1 MRTAIAFSTITLLAL
16 AVVRPS
22 HAQHPTD
29 PVPSTVSGQAF
40 PAKIVRFVIP
50 FAVGG
55 SSDAN
60 GRIIAPPLTER
71 WKQQVI
77 IEPRPGAATVLGTD
91 VVAKSPPDGHTLL
104 ITSTQFSQSPAMFAK
119 LPFDSLTDLVPIT
132 RITRSPQV
140 IVAHPSLPVKSIR
153 ELVAL
158 ARARPGQINMANAG
172 TSLPSYL
179 FNLLAKV
186 KIESVP
192 YKGAGPMM
200 IDAMGG
206 HVHLAIGAVSSVQG
220 AVRSGRMRMLGMT
233 SASEAFPG
241 VPLIMTDVPGYDA
254 DTWFG
259 LFAPRGTPRE
269 IVKRIRDDVAAVL
282 QNPDTRKRLIDIGG
296 EPSGDPPE
304 AFAALVRHEIA
315 RWKEVAVA
323 AGIKP
328 Q

>member
-1 MRTAIAFSTITLLAL
+1 MPTRIALHITVAAL
-16 AVVRPS
+16 IAWSPGGR
-22 HAQHPTD
+22 AQT
-29 PVPSTVSGQAF
+29 SAAAGQGF
-40 PAKIVRFVIP
+40 PGKMVRFVMP

-71 WKQQVI
+71 WKQQII

-104 ITSTQFSQSPAMFAK
+104 LSSTQFSQSPAMFAR

-140 IVAHPSLPVKSIR
+140 IVAHPSLPAKNIK

-158 ARARPGQINMANAG
+158 ARTRPGQINMANAG
-172 TSLPSYL
+172 TALPSHL
-179 FNLLAKV
+179 FNMLAKV
-186 KIESVP
+186 KIETVP

-206 HVHLAIGAVSSVQG
+206 HVHLAIGAVSSVQA
-220 AVRSGRMRMLGMT
+220 AVRSGRVRMLGAT
-233 SASEAFPG
+233 SRSVAFPE
-241 VPLIMTDVPGYDA
+241 VPVISSDVPGFDA
-254 DTWFG
+254 DTWFA
-259 LFAPRGTPRE
+259 LFAPRGTP
-269 IVKRIRDDVAAVL
+269 VDVVQRIRDDVAAVI
-282 QNPDTRKRLIDIGG
+282 QIPEIKQRLVDIGG
-296 EPSGDPPE
+296 EPSGEPPE
-304 AFAALVRHEIA
+304 EFAARVRTEIV
-315 RWKEVAVA
+315 RWKEVAAA

>member
-1 MRTAIAFSTITLLAL
+1 MRVLITVIAVLG
-16 AVVRPS
+16 VV
-22 HAQHPTD
+22 AQ
-29 PVPSTVSGQAF
+29 PVRAQPADVF
-40 PAKIVRFVIP
+40 PAKLVRIIMP
-50 FAVGG
+50 FAPGG

-60 GRIIAPPLTER
+60 ARIIAPALTER
-71 WKQQVI
+71 WKQQII

-91 VVAKSPPDGHTLL
+91 VAAKSPPDGHTLL

-132 RITRSPQV
+132 RVTRSPQV
-140 IVAHPSLPVKSIR
+140 IVAHPSLPVKNIA

-158 ARARPGQINMANAG
+158 ARTKPGQINMANAG

-179 FNLLAKV
+179 FNMLAKV

-220 AVRSGRMRMLGMT
+220 AVRTGRMRMLGMT
-233 SASEAFPG
+233 SQSVTFPD
-241 VPLIMTDVPGYDA
+241 VPLISKDVPGYDA
-254 DTWFG
+254 DTWFA
-259 LFAPRGTPRE
+259 LFAPRGTSRA
-269 IVKRIRDDVAAVL
+269 IVQRVRDDVAAVIHM
-282 QNPDTRKRLIDIGG
+282 PDVKQRLIDIGG
-296 EPSGDPPE
+296 EPVGEQPDE
-304 AFAALVRHEIA
+304 FGARVRKEIE
-315 RWKEVAVA
+315 RWKEVARV

>member
-1 MRTAIAFSTITLLAL
+1 MRVLITVTAVLG
-16 AVVRPS
+16 VV
-22 HAQHPTD
+22 AQ
-29 PVPSTVSGQAF
+29 PVRAQPADVF
-40 PAKIVRFVIP
+40 PAKLVRIIMP
-50 FAVGG
+50 FAPGG

-60 GRIIAPPLTER
+60 ARIIAPALTER
-71 WKQQVI
+71 WKQQII

-91 VVAKSPPDGHTLL
+91 VAAKSPPDGHTLL

-132 RITRSPQV
+132 RVTRSPQV
-140 IVAHPSLPVKSIR
+140 IVAHPSLPVKNIA

-158 ARARPGQINMANAG
+158 ARTKPGQINMANAG

-179 FNLLAKV
+179 FNMLAKV

-220 AVRSGRMRMLGMT
+220 AVRTGRMRMLGMT
-233 SASEAFPG
+233 SQSVTFPD
-241 VPLIMTDVPGYDA
+241 VPLISKDVPGYDA
-254 DTWFG
+254 DTWFA
-259 LFAPRGTPRE
+259 LFAPRGTSRA
-269 IVKRIRDDVAAVL
+269 IVQRVRDDVAAVIHM
-282 QNPDTRKRLIDIGG
+282 PDVKQRLIDIGG
-296 EPSGDPPE
+296 EPVGEQPDE
-304 AFAALVRHEIA
+304 FGARVRKEIE
-315 RWKEVAVA
+315 RWKEVARV

>member
-1 MRTAIAFSTITLLAL
+1 MRL
-16 AVVRPS
+16 AVSVAAVTALS
-22 HAQHPTD
+22 LAAA
-29 PVPSTVSGQAF
+29 VPSRAQAPAAAPVAGF
-40 PAKIVRFVIP
+40 PSKLVRLVIP

-60 GRIIAPPLTER
+60 GRIIVPPLTER
-71 WKQQVI
+71 WKQQII

-91 VVAKSPPDGHTLL
+91 IVAKSPPDGHTLL
-104 ITSTQFSQSPAMFAK
+104 ISSTQFSQSPAMFAK

-140 IVAHPSLPVKSIR
+140 IVAHPSLPVKNIA

-172 TSLPSYL
+172 TSLPSYF
-179 FNLLAKV
+179 FNMLAKV

-206 HVHLAIGAVSSVQG
+206 HVHLAIGAVSSVQA
-220 AVRSGRMRMLGMT
+220 AVRSGRMRMLGVT
-233 SASEAFPG
+233 SPSVVFPE
-241 VPLIMTDVPGYDA
+241 VPVISKDVPGYDA
-254 DTWFG
+254 DTWFA
-259 LFAPRGTPRE
+259 LFAPRGMPRE
-269 IVKRIRDDVAAVL
+269 LVQRIRDDVAAIIH
-282 QNPDTRKRLIDIGG
+282 QPDIKQKLIDIGG
-296 EPSGDPPE
+296 EPVGEQPDE
-304 AFAALVRHEIA
+304 FAARVRAEIA
-315 RWKEVAVA
+315 KWKEVAQV

>member
-1 MRTAIAFSTITLLAL
+1 M
-16 AVVRPS
+16 VR
-22 HAQHPTD
+22 
-29 PVPSTVSGQAF
+29 
-40 PAKIVRFVIP
+40 IVIP

-60 GRIIAPPLTER
+60 ARIIAPPLTER
-71 WKQQVI
+71 WKQQII

-91 VVAKSPPDGHTLL
+91 VVAKSAPDGYTLL
-104 ITSTQFSQSPAMFAK
+104 INSTQFSQSPAMFAK

-140 IVAHPSLPVKSIR
+140 IVAHPSLPVSNIR

-158 ARARPGQINMANAG
+158 ARTRPGQINMANAG

-179 FNLLAKV
+179 FNMLAKV

-220 AVRSGRMRMLGMT
+220 AVRTGRVRMLGAT
-233 SASEAFPG
+233 SQSQAFPD
-241 VPLIMTDVPGYDA
+241 VPLIAKDVPGYDA
-254 DTWFG
+254 DTWFA
-259 LFAPRGTPRE
+259 LFAPRGAPRE
-269 IVKRIRDDVAAVL
+269 LVQRIRDDVAAVM
-282 QNPDTRKRLIDIGG
+282 QIPEIRQRLLDIGG
-296 EPSGDPPE
+296 EPVGEPPE
-304 AFAALVRHEIA
+304 EFAARVRAEIA
-315 RWKEVAVA
+315 KWKEVARV

>member
-1 MRTAIAFSTITLLAL
+1 MHSRIVFQAAGLAL
-16 AVVRPS
+16 LLWIPGS
-22 HAQHPTD
+22 HAQ
-29 PVPSTVSGQAF
+29 VPAANTTQGF
-40 PAKIVRFVIP
+40 PGKMVRMVMP

-60 GRIIAPPLTER
+60 ARIIAPSLTER
-71 WKQQVI
+71 WKQQIVI
-77 IEPRPGAATVLGTD
+77 DPRPGAATVLGTD
-91 VVAKSPPDGHTLL
+91 IAAKSPPDGHTLL

-140 IVAHPSLPVKSIR
+140 IVAHPSLPVQNIR

-172 TSLPSYL
+172 TSLPSHL
-179 FNLLAKV
+179 FNMLAKV

-220 AVRSGRMRMLGMT
+220 AVRTGRVRMLGMT
-233 SASEAFPG
+233 SHSAAFPD
-241 VPLIMTDVPGYDA
+241 VPLIQKDLPGFDA
-254 DTWFG
+254 DTWFA

-269 IVKRIRDDVAAVL
+269 IVQRIRDDVAAVIHT
-282 QNPDTRKRLIDIGG
+282 PDIKQRLIDIGG
-296 EPSGDPPE
+296 EPSGEQPE
-304 AFAALVRHEIA
+304 EFAARVRTEIA

>member
-1 MRTAIAFSTITLLAL
+1 MRLL
-16 AVVRPS
+16 S
-22 HAQHPTD
+22 
-29 PVPSTVSGQAF
+29 AF
-40 PAKIVRFVIP
+40 PAVAALGGLVPAPGHAQPTPAAPAATVAFPGKLVRVVIP

-71 WKQQVI
+71 WKQQI
-77 IEPRPGAATVLGTD
+77 IIDPRPGAATVVGTD
-91 VVAKSPPDGHTLL
+91 IVAKSPPDGHTLL
-104 ITSTQFSQSPAMFAK
+104 LTSTQFVQSPAMFAK

-132 RITRSPQV
+132 RVTRSPQV
-140 IVAHPSLPVKSIR
+140 IVAHPSLPAKNIR

-172 TSLPSYL
+172 TSLPSHL
-179 FNLLAKV
+179 FNSLAKV
-186 KIESVP
+186 QIETVP

-206 HVHLAIGAVSSVQG
+206 HVHLAIGAVSSVQA
-220 AVRSGRMRMLGMT
+220 AVRTGRVRMLGVT
-233 SASEAFPG
+233 SQSAAFPE
-241 VPLIMTDVPGYDA
+241 VPLISKDVPGYDA
-254 DTWFG
+254 DTWFA

-269 IVKRIRDDVAAVL
+269 LVQRIRDDVASVIHH
-282 QNPDTRKRLIDIGG
+282 PDTKQRLIEIGG
-296 EPSGDPPE
+296 DPVGEQPDE
-304 AFAALVRHEIA
+304 FAALVKSAIA
-315 RWKEVAVA
+315 RWKDVGIA

>member
-1 MRTAIAFSTITLLAL
+1 MYLRHLISAIAAL
-16 AVVRPS
+16 GFVVPACAQTAPMTAV
-22 HAQHPTD
+22 
-29 PVPSTVSGQAF
+29 QAF
-40 PAKIVRFVIP
+40 PARMVRLVIP

-77 IEPRPGAATVLGTD
+77 VEPRPGAATVLGTE

-104 ITSTQFSQSPAMFAK
+104 LTSTQFTQSPAMFAK

-132 RITRSPQV
+132 RVTRSPQV
-140 IVAHPSLPVKSIR
+140 IVAHPWLPVKSIR

-172 TSLPSYL
+172 TSLPSYY
-179 FNLLAKV
+179 FNMLAKV

-206 HVHLAIGAVSSVQG
+206 HVHLAIGAVSSVQA
-220 AVRSGRMRMLGMT
+220 AVRSGRVRMLGAT
-233 SASEAFPG
+233 SRSQAFPE
-241 VPLIMTDVPGYDA
+241 VPLISRDVPGYDS

-259 LFAPRGTPRE
+259 LFAPRGTLRE
-269 IVKRIRDDVAAVL
+269 VVQRVRDDVAAVI
-282 QNPDTRKRLIDIGG
+282 QVAGIRQKLIDIGG
-296 EPSGDPPE
+296 EPSGEQPDE
-304 AFAALVRHEIA
+304 FSARVQSEIA
-315 RWKEVAVA
+315 KWKHVAQV
-323 AGIKP
+323 AGIQP

>member
-1 MRTAIAFSTITLLAL
+1 MRSGITAGVLVIAWLVHAPFG
-16 AVVRPS
+16 
-22 HAQHPTD
+22 HAQPA
-29 PVPSTVSGQAF
+29 PAGAAF
-40 PAKIVRFVIP
+40 PGKLVRFVIP

-60 GRIIAPPLTER
+60 ARIIVPTLTER
-71 WKQQVI
+71 WKQQI
-77 IEPRPGAATVLGTD
+77 IIDPRPGGATVLGTEI
-91 VVAKSPPDGHTLL
+91 VAKSAPDGHTLL

-119 LPFDSLTDLVPIT
+119 LPYDSLTDLIPIT

-140 IVAHPSLPVKSIR
+140 IVSHPSLPVKNIA
-153 ELVAL
+153 ELIAL
-158 ARARPGQINMANAG
+158 ARARPNQINMANAG

-206 HVHLAIGAVSSVQG
+206 HVHLAIGAVSSVQS
-220 AVRSGRMRMLGMT
+220 AVRSGRVRMLGAT
-233 SASEAFPG
+233 SKSVTFPD
-241 VPLIMTDVPGYDA
+241 VPLISNDVPGYDA
-254 DTWFG
+254 DTWFAF
-259 LFAPRGTPRE
+259 FAPRGTPRE
-269 IVKRIRDDVAAVL
+269 LVQRIRDDVAAVIH
-282 QNPDTRKRLIDIGG
+282 QPDIKQRLIDIGG
-296 EPSGDPPE
+296 EPSGEQPDE
-304 AFAALVRHEIA
+304 FATRVRSEIA
-315 RWKEVAVA
+315 RWKEVAVT

>member
-1 MRTAIAFSTITLLAL
+1 MMSAVIVVAIIGAVSLQFALPARAQTASTSPA
-16 AVVRPS
+16 P
-22 HAQHPTD
+22 
-29 PVPSTVSGQAF
+29 AF
-40 PAKIVRFVIP
+40 PGKMVRLIMP

-60 GRIIAPPLTER
+60 ARIIAPPLTER

-77 IEPRPGAATVLGTD
+77 LEPRPGAATVLGTD

-119 LPFDSLTDLVPIT
+119 LPFDSLNDLVPIT
-132 RITRSPQV
+132 RVTRSPQV
-140 IVAHPSLPVKSIR
+140 IVAHLSLPVKNIR
-153 ELVAL
+153 ELIAL
-158 ARARPGQINMANAG
+158 ARSRPGQINMANAG

-179 FNLLAKV
+179 FNMLAKV

-206 HVHLAIGAVSSVQG
+206 HVHLAIGAVSSVQA
-220 AVRSGRMRMLGMT
+220 AVRSGRMRMLGAT
-233 SASEAFPG
+233 SPSVAFPD
-241 VPLIMTDVPGYDA
+241 VPVISKDVPGYDA
-254 DTWFG
+254 DTWFA

-269 IVKRIRDDVAAVL
+269 VVQRIRDDVAAVIHH
-282 QNPDTRKRLIDIGG
+282 PDIRQRLIDIGG
-296 EPSGDPPE
+296 EPVGEPPE
-304 AFAALVRHEIA
+304 EFAARVRAEITK
-315 RWKEVAVA
+315 WKEVARV
-323 AGIKP
+323 AGIAP

>member
-1 MRTAIAFSTITLLAL
+1 MGLA
-16 AVVRPS
+16 AAPAC
-22 HAQHPTD
+22 AQT
-29 PVPSTVSGQAF
+29 VPPALTQGF
-40 PAKIVRFVIP
+40 PAKMVRIVMP

-60 GRIIAPPLTER
+60 ARIIAPPLTER
-71 WKQQVI
+71 WKQQII

-140 IVAHPSLPVKSIR
+140 IVAHPSLPVKNIA

-158 ARARPGQINMANAG
+158 ARTRPGQINMANAG
-172 TSLPSYL
+172 TSLPSYF
-179 FNLLAKV
+179 FNMLAKV

-220 AVRSGRMRMLGMT
+220 AVRTGRVRMLGMT
-233 SASEAFPG
+233 SPSAAFPD
-241 VPLIMTDVPGYDA
+241 VPIISKDVPGYDA
-254 DTWFG
+254 DTWFA

-269 IVKRIRDDVAAVL
+269 LVQRIRDDVAAVIH
-282 QNPDTRKRLIDIGG
+282 QPDIKQRLSDIGG
-296 EPSGDPPE
+296 EPVGDQPDE
-304 AFAALVRHEIA
+304 FAARVRAEIA

-323 AGIKP
+323 AGVKP

>member
-1 MRTAIAFSTITLLAL
+1 M
-16 AVVRPS
+16 
-22 HAQHPTD
+22 
-29 PVPSTVSGQAF
+29 
-40 PAKIVRFVIP
+40 P

-71 WKQQVI
+71 WKQQII

-104 ITSTQFSQSPAMFAK
+104 LSSTQFSQSPAMFAK

-140 IVAHPSLPVKSIR
+140 IVAHPSLPAKNIK

-158 ARARPGQINMANAG
+158 ARTRPGQINMANAG
-172 TSLPSYL
+172 TSLPSHL
-179 FNLLAKV
+179 FNMLAKV
-186 KIESVP
+186 KIEAVP

-206 HVHLAIGAVSSVQG
+206 HVHLAIGAVSSVQ
-220 AVRSGRMRMLGMT
+220 AAARSGRVRMLGAT
-233 SASEAFPG
+233 SRSVAFPD
-241 VPLIMTDVPGYDA
+241 VPVISNDVPGFDA
-254 DTWFG
+254 DTWFA
-259 LFAPRGTPRE
+259 LFAPRGTPVE
-269 IVKRIRDDVAAVL
+269 VVQRIRDDVAAVIHMPEIK
-282 QNPDTRKRLIDIGG
+282 QRLVDIGG
-296 EPSGDPPE
+296 EPSGEPTE
-304 AFAALVRHEIA
+304 EFAARVRAEIT
-315 RWKEVAVA
+315 RWKEVAAA